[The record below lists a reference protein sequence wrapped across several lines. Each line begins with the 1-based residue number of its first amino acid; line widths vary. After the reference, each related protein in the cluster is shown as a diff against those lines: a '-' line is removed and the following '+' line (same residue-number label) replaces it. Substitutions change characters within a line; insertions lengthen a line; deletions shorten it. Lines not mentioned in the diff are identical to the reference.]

1 MSGLVLERLMLM
13 PTALI
18 KSLSVTLRCKNQGF
32 VGEIKLV
39 TPSGWSVPINI
50 VVFREVYGLG
60 CYVSADR

>member
-39 TPSGWSVPINI
+39 TPSGWSVPINM

-60 CYVSADR
+60 WNLSADR